1 VTIRRTEE
9 VRDATVATIDRGCS
23 RVRAQGDTV
32 HSVTELRVQYHQRL
46 NDIDAAV
53 RQMIL
58 LVEQDI
64 LNAGAAFL
72 HADEKAADAVEA
84 SDRVI
89 EDSYEEVEQLVM
101 SQFVRQAPVAGEL
114 RFLLTVFRILP
125 ELVSAHEQAAQ
136 LARRGLTGL
145 AGELPDRVRCLISE
159 LIDAA
164 AQMWQQVG
172 AVYLSGSAEI
182 ADDTEADDD
191 ELDELHASLSAE
203 LASANLRR
211 PVLLEMGLIA
221 RLLERLGDHA
231 VEIARQIEALGPPRL
246 GGRAS

>member
-1 VTIRRTEE
+1 
-9 VRDATVATIDRGCS
+9 
-23 RVRAQGDTV
+23 V

-46 NDIDAAV
+46 HDIDAAV
-53 RQMIL
+53 RQMIS

-72 HADEKAADAVEA
+72 HADANAADAVEA
-84 SDRVI
+84 NDGVI
-89 EDSYEEVEQLVM
+89 EDSYEQVEQLVIN
-101 SQFVRQAPVAGEL
+101 QFARQAPVAGEL

-125 ELVSAHEQAAQ
+125 ELVSAHQQAAQ

-164 AQMWQQVG
+164 TEMWRQVG

-191 ELDELHASLSAE
+191 KLDELHASLSAE
-203 LASANLRR
+203 LASADLRT
-211 PVLLEMGLIA
+211 PIVLEMGLIA

-231 VEIARQIEALGPPRL
+231 VEIARQIEALSPPRL
-246 GGRAS
+246 DGSAS

>member
-1 VTIRRTEE
+1 M
-9 VRDATVATIDRGCS
+9 
-23 RVRAQGDTV
+23 

-46 NDIDAAV
+46 HDIDAAV
-53 RQMIL
+53 RQMIS

-72 HADEKAADAVEA
+72 HADANAADAVEA
-84 SDRVI
+84 NDGVI
-89 EDSYEEVEQLVM
+89 EDSYEQVEQLVIN
-101 SQFVRQAPVAGEL
+101 QFARQAPVAGEL

-125 ELVSAHEQAAQ
+125 ELVSAHQQAAQ

-164 AQMWQQVG
+164 TEMWRQVG

-191 ELDELHASLSAE
+191 KLDELHASLSAE
-203 LASANLRR
+203 LASADLRT
-211 PVLLEMGLIA
+211 PIVLEMGLIA

-231 VEIARQIEALGPPRL
+231 VEIARQIEALSPPRL
-246 GGRAS
+246 DGSAS

>member
-1 VTIRRTEE
+1 M
-9 VRDATVATIDRGCS
+9 
-23 RVRAQGDTV
+23 

-46 NDIDAAV
+46 HDIDAAV
-53 RQMIL
+53 RQMIS

-72 HADEKAADAVEA
+72 HADANAADAVEA
-84 SDRVI
+84 NDGVI
-89 EDSYEEVEQLVM
+89 EDSYEQVEQLVIN
-101 SQFVRQAPVAGEL
+101 QFARQAPVAGEL

-125 ELVSAHEQAAQ
+125 ELVSAHQQAAQ

-164 AQMWQQVG
+164 TEMWRQVG

-191 ELDELHASLSAE
+191 KLDELHASLSAE
-203 LASANLRR
+203 LASADLRT
-211 PVLLEMGLIA
+211 PIVLEMGLIA

-231 VEIARQIEALGPPRL
+231 VEIARQIEELSPPRL
-246 GGRAS
+246 DGSAS

>member
-1 VTIRRTEE
+1 M
-9 VRDATVATIDRGCS
+9 
-23 RVRAQGDTV
+23 

-53 RQMIL
+53 RQMIS
-58 LVEQDI
+58 LVEQVI
-64 LNAGAAFL
+64 LNAGGAFL
-72 HADEKAADAVEA
+72 HADEKAADAVVA
-84 SDRVI
+84 SDEII
-89 EDSYEEVEQLVM
+89 ENSYRQVEQLVI
-101 SQFVRQAPVAGEL
+101 SQFARQAPVAGEL

-159 LIDAA
+159 LVDAA
-164 AQMWQQVG
+164 AQMWRQVG
-172 AVYLSGSAEI
+172 AVYLSGSEEI

-191 ELDELHASLSAE
+191 ELDELHASLTAE
-203 LASANLRR
+203 LASANLRT

-231 VEIARQIEALGPPRL
+231 VEIARQIEALSPPRPD
-246 GGRAS
+246 GSAS

>member
-1 VTIRRTEE
+1 M
-9 VRDATVATIDRGCS
+9 
-23 RVRAQGDTV
+23 

-46 NDIDAAV
+46 HDIDAAV
-53 RQMIL
+53 RQMIS

-72 HADEKAADAVEA
+72 HADANAADAVEA
-84 SDRVI
+84 NDGVI
-89 EDSYEEVEQLVM
+89 EDSYEQVEQLVIN
-101 SQFVRQAPVAGEL
+101 QFARQAPVAGEL

-125 ELVSAHEQAAQ
+125 ELVSAHRQAAQ

-164 AQMWQQVG
+164 TEMWRQVG

-191 ELDELHASLSAE
+191 KLDELHASLSAE
-203 LASANLRR
+203 LASADLRT
-211 PVLLEMGLIA
+211 PIVLEMGLIA

-231 VEIARQIEALGPPRL
+231 VEIARQIEALSPPRL
-246 GGRAS
+246 DGSAS

>member
-1 VTIRRTEE
+1 MHFVK
-9 VRDATVATIDRGCS
+9 
-23 RVRAQGDTV
+23 
-32 HSVTELRVQYHQRL
+32 ELRVQYHQRL
-46 NDIDAAV
+46 HEIDVAV
-53 RQMIL
+53 RQMIS

-64 LNAGAAFL
+64 PNTGAAFL
-72 HADEKAADAVEA
+72 EADKQAADAVEA
-84 SDRVI
+84 NDGVI
-89 EDSYEEVEQLVM
+89 EDSYEQVEQLVIA
-101 SQFVRQAPVAGEL
+101 QFARQAPVAGEL

-125 ELVSAHEQAAQ
+125 ELLSAHEQAAQ

-145 AGELPDRVRCLISE
+145 ASELPERVRCLISE

-164 AQMWQQVG
+164 AQMWRRVG
-172 AVYLSGSAEI
+172 DVYLTGSVEI
-182 ADDTEADDD
+182 ADDTETDDD

-231 VEIARQIEALGPPRL
+231 VEIARQIEELSPPRPD
-246 GGRAS
+246 GTAS